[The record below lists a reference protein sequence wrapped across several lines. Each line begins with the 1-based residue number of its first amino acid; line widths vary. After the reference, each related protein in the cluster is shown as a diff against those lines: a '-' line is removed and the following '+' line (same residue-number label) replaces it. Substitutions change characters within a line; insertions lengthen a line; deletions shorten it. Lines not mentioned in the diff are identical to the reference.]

1 MERAYSTG
9 TIKNP
14 LCGRKLT
21 GTFAA
26 EMDSAVVL
34 LVKDQHD
41 PLIGMGKSC

>member
-21 GTFAA
+21 FAA

-34 LVKDQHD
+34 LVKDQYD